1 MESHINASMLC
12 PIISFLKSHISRT
25 NTRFLHDNGPL
36 TSELLSGYSLVASC
50 SAGPNFPIVIMFLIA
65 SFAQRST
72 FLHLL
77 RLLGIIFLNQLSF
90 LPLPFQLPATLTQGH
105 PKGKKKKVQLEMYTE
120 ISSIFCTNFQTIK
133 FLIGRESVL

>member
-105 PKGKKKKVQLEMYTE
+105 PKGKKKKFSLKCTLRSHPYSVP
-120 ISSIFCTNFQTIK
+120 IS
-133 FLIGRESVL
+133 RP